1 MIHQKVQPKQ
11 IHERTADLVR
21 TLKALM
27 ATSRQS
33 SIKGT
38 RLRSKSSGPLAP
50 EIPEEVADA
59 KAPRHVVDH
68 ALARREAILEIRRTA
83 GFNFDGADTDPYLL
97 RAAKYYG
104 QITERLCPIC
114 TKTELN
120 ELTYVYSVELGHASG
135 KIVKPTDLPRMAT
148 QYGFLSI
155 YTIEVCQGCGWN
167 HALVSYVLG
176 DGKPRKAARKP
187 RDLAK

>member
-1 MIHQKVQPKQ
+1 
-11 IHERTADLVR
+11 
-21 TLKALM
+21 M

-50 EIPEEVADA
+50 EAPEEVADP
-59 KAPRHVVDH
+59 KSPRHVIDH

-104 QITERLCPIC
+104 QTTERLCPIC
-114 TKTELN
+114 TKIILN

-135 KIVKPTDLPRMAT
+135 KIVKPTELPRMAT

-155 YTIEVCQGCGWN
+155 YTVEVCQGCGWN

-176 DGKPRKAARKP
+176 DGNPRKAARKP
-187 RDLAK
+187 RDLAQ

>member
-1 MIHQKVQPKQ
+1 MIHQKPQSGQ
-11 IHERTADLVR
+11 ITRAACPIEPYPSLS
-21 TLKALM
+21 M
-27 ATSRQS
+27 ASQRS
-33 SIKGT
+33 NSIKGS
-38 RLRSKSSGPLAP
+38 RLRSTSSTSLAP
-50 EIPEEVADA
+50 ETPEEVEDP
-59 KAPRHVVDH
+59 KAPRNVVDH

-104 QITERLCPIC
+104 QTTDRLCPIC
-114 TKTELN
+114 RKTVLD

-135 KIVKPTDLPRMAT
+135 KIVKPVELPKMAT

-155 YTIEVCQGCGWN
+155 YTVEVCQGCGWN

-176 DGKPRKAARKP
+176 DGNPRKAARKP
-187 RDLAK
+187 KDLAQ

>member
-1 MIHQKVQPKQ
+1 MIHQKQWLGQTPARIV
-11 IHERTADLVR
+11 DFVR
-21 TLKALM
+21 TLRVLM
-27 ATSRQS
+27 ATPRQS
-33 SIKGT
+33 SIKGS
-38 RLRSKSSGPLAP
+38 RLRSTSSGSLAP
-50 EIPEEVADA
+50 ETPEEVQDP
-59 KAPRHVVDH
+59 KVPRNVVDH

-104 QITERLCPIC
+104 QTTERLCPIC
-114 TKTELN
+114 TKTVLN
-120 ELTYVYSVELGHASG
+120 ELTYVYSVELGYASG
-135 KIVKPTDLPRMAT
+135 KIVKPTDLPRMAS

-155 YTIEVCQGCGWN
+155 YTVEVCQGCGWN

-187 RDLAK
+187 RDLA

>member
-1 MIHQKVQPKQ
+1 
-11 IHERTADLVR
+11 
-21 TLKALM
+21 M
-27 ATSRQS
+27 ATPRNN
-33 SIKGT
+33 SIKGS
-38 RLRSKSSGPLAP
+38 RLRSTGSAALAP
-50 EIPEEVADA
+50 EQPEDVADP

-83 GFNFDGADTDPYLL
+83 GFNFDGSDTDPYLL

-104 QITERLCPIC
+104 QTTDRLCPIC
-114 TKTELN
+114 SKITLN

-155 YTIEVCQGCGWN
+155 YTVEVCQGCGWN

-176 DGKPRKAARKP
+176 DGNPRKAARKP
-187 RDLAK
+187 RDLAQ